1 MLYFW
6 SLIVVMV
13 EIMISKRKIL
23 LVVGVAVAIVI
34 GIYTGVFGMTV

>member
-1 MLYFW
+1 
-6 SLIVVMV
+6 MV
-13 EIMISKRKIL
+13 EIMVSKRKIL